1 MRPFKRLVL
10 KGCSGR
16 HCKALFLFLQ
26 TKPRSLISFQTI
38 FRWLLLK
45 DFRRQYMRS
54 APSLTLNV
62 LRVYSW
68 KHVLTDYSFLVARQ
82 ELLKDTQKH
91 DYTLLNYGWRW
102 GY

>member
-1 MRPFKRLVL
+1 
-10 KGCSGR
+10 
-16 HCKALFLFLQ
+16 
-26 TKPRSLISFQTI
+26 
-38 FRWLLLK
+38 
-45 DFRRQYMRS
+45 MRS